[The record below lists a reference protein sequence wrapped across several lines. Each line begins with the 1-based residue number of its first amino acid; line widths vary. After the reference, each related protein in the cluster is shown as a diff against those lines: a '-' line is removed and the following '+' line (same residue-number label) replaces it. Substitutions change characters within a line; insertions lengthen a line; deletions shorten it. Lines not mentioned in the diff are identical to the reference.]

1 MEGLVGVI
9 AGTPVDTKM
18 GVDFLSDK
26 DIAAKGYPISKNAK
40 EQSRFQ
46 LLSKENLYKEVVKIV
61 EKAKKL

>member
-26 DIAAKGYPISKNAK
+26 DIWLRDILFQNAK

-46 LLSKENLYKEVVKIV
+46 LLSKENLYKEVVKLLKRLNLM
-61 EKAKKL
+61 E